1 MSAGR
6 PDPSGR
12 HLVLVVDDYE
22 DTREAIV
29 DMLIA
34 KGADAVGAASGPIAL
49 DLLQAGMRPCVML
62 LDVRMPD
69 MSGWDVWER
78 MKAHPEIARTPV
90 VILSADVADDA
101 RAQQA
106 GIREFLRKPVDGR
119 TLESALDRHCDR
131 HVAPDAAA
139 GT

>member
-1 MSAGR
+1 M
-6 PDPSGR
+6 
-12 HLVLVVDDYE
+12 LVVDDYD

-34 KGADAVGAASGPIAL
+34 KGVDAVGAASGPIAL

-62 LDVRMPD
+62 LDVRMPH

-78 MKAHPEIARTPV
+78 MKAHPDIARTSV

-101 RAQQA
+101 RALRA
-106 GIREFLRKPVDGR
+106 GIREFMRKPVDGG
-119 TLESALDRHCDR
+119 TLESAIDRHCER

-139 GT
+139 GS